1 MVTPEQISEKIKAS
15 IADAEVRVADYTGG
29 GDHFEVIV
37 MSNSF
42 EGISRVK
49 RHQMV
54 YKALGDAMDGDIHAL
69 ALKTVTIAEFQKLAS
84 K

>member
-1 MVTPEQISEKIKAS
+1 MTPEQLSENIKAS
-15 IADAEVRVADYTGG
+15 IPDAEIRVNDYTGG

-54 YKALGDAMDGDIHAL
+54 YKSLGDAMDGAIHAL
-69 ALKTVTIAEFQKLAS
+69 ALKTLTIAEFQKLANHE
-84 K
+84 